1 MGWMGQIG
9 SLLEEYAGGTANP
22 AQTDAHFDKVASAA
36 PTSAIAGALAGAM
49 RSDQTP
55 AFGQLAGQLF
65 GNSSGDQKANVLNE
79 LIAAAGPMLPSL
91 LGNSPISGML
101 SQVLG
106 SGGQITPAQAQ
117 QIPPDVVQQ
126 IASHA
131 EKQDPS
137 IVDRVSGI
145 YAEHPQLIKTL
156 GSGVLAIALAKFA
169 QAQKA

>member
-9 SLLEEYAGGTANP
+9 NLLQQYAGGTANP
-22 AQTDAHFDKVASAA
+22 AQADAHFDQVAGAA

-65 GNSSGDQKANVLNE
+65 GNSNGDQKANVLNE
-79 LIAAAGPMLPSL
+79 LIATAGPMLPSL
-91 LGNSPISGML
+91 LGSSAIGGML
-101 SQVLG
+101 SQVLS
-106 SGGQITPAQAQ
+106 SGGTITPAQAQ

-126 IASHA
+126 IATHA

-137 IVDRVSGI
+137 IIDRVSGI